1 MSKPILTIL
10 GSTDPNDRVCTARW
24 EFVGG
29 SVNMLLPHSAD
40 AFKLDRVVQAAYLEG
55 QRDAMEEV
63 ISEGAFFVERLK
75 AARGSVS

>member
-1 MSKPILTIL
+1 MSKPQFSLESSIAPADHT
-10 GSTDPNDRVCTARW
+10 CTARW
-24 EFVGG
+24 DFVGG
-29 SVNMLLPHSAD
+29 PVIMDLSRNAD
-40 AFKLDRVVQAAYLEG
+40 AFEVDKIVQAAYLEG